1 MKRVCFAIVIQ
12 TLSFLAEWI
21 HREFEIWI
29 THIGAYF
36 CQLYKFITFA
46 AFIKYLLLT
55 LKTVYSMQLYNTLSA
70 EERAALIDDAG
81 KQRLTLSFYAYA
93 QIENPT
99 QFRND
104 LFLAWNPLEVLG
116 RIYVAHEGIN
126 AQLSL
131 PADNFYEFKETIEK
145 YDFMKG
151 IRLNIAVEHDDYSF
165 LKLTI
170 KVRDKIV
177 ADGLND
183 ATFDVTNIGVH
194 LKAREFNELL
204 EDPNTVVVDM
214 RNHYESE
221 IGYFNKAIRPDVD
234 TFRESLPIIED
245 QLAEHKSDKKLLMY
259 CTGGIRCEKASAYF
273 KHKGFENVYQLE
285 GGIIE
290 YTRQVKAE
298 GLESKFIGKNFVFD
312 HRLGERIT
320 DDIVA
325 QCHQCGKPCDNHTN
339 CANEG
344 CHLLFIQCDECA
356 TAMEGC
362 CSTQCVDII
371 HLPEEAQ
378 KAIRRGIMNGNK
390 IFKKGK
396 SEVLTFKNSNNPA
409 PVIKVAGKVAAVRTP
424 RIKKTYIGKAT
435 HYFTKAGISQ
445 FAIEKEGLSTGD
457 SVLISGPTTGEQ
469 YVTLTDLYV
478 NDTKTDKVAAGEDC
492 SIKLPFRTRL
502 SDKIY
507 KVDGENP
514 EG

>member
-1 MKRVCFAIVIQ
+1 
-12 TLSFLAEWI
+12 
-21 HREFEIWI
+21 
-29 THIGAYF
+29 
-36 CQLYKFITFA
+36 
-46 AFIKYLLLT
+46 
-55 LKTVYSMQLYNTLSA
+55 MQLYNTLSA
-70 EERAALIDDAG
+70 EERTALIDDAG

-131 PADNFYEFKETIEK
+131 PADHFYEFKDTIEK
-145 YDFMKG
+145 YNFMKG
-151 IRLNIAVEHDDYSF
+151 IRLNVAIEQDDFSF
-165 LKLTI
+165 LKLTV

-183 ATFDVTNIGVH
+183 DTFDATNIGIH
-194 LKAREFNELL
+194 LKAKEFNDLL
-204 EDPNTVVVDM
+204 EDPDTIVVDM

-221 IGYFNKAIRPDVD
+221 IGHFTKAIKPDVD
-234 TFRESLPIIED
+234 TFRESLPIIEE

-320 DDIVA
+320 DDIVSN
-325 QCHQCGKPCDNHTN
+325 CHQCGKPCDVHTN

-344 CHLLFIQCDECA
+344 CHLLFIQCEECA
-356 TAMEGC
+356 AAMEGC
-362 CSTQCVDII
+362 CSSECVDVI
-371 HLPEEAQ
+371 HLPEDEQ
-378 KAIRRGIMNGNK
+378 KAIRRGIKNGNK

-396 SEVLTFKNSNNPA
+396 SDVLTFKNTATANAVSTDVLEKP
-409 PVIKVAGKVAAVRTP
+409 KVAKAP
-424 RIKKTYIGKAT
+424 KIQKTYLGKGIHFFPKASIG
-435 HYFTKAGISQ
+435 Q
-445 FAIEKEGLSTGD
+445 FLIEENQLNIGD
-457 SVLISGPTTGEQ
+457 KILIKGPTTGNQEL
-469 YVTLTDLYV
+469 VLEEMFV
-478 NDTKTDKVAAGEDC
+478 NDKASEIAVSGDYC
-492 SIKLPFRTRL
+492 SLKLPFRIRL
-502 SDKIY
+502 SDKLY
-507 KVDGENP
+507 KLDA
-514 EG
+514 